1 MWMGGPFGGGAHI
14 GALRRAAD
22 TWDEEGPGTIYD
34 HTVVRR
40 FLPFLAPFKARV
52 LVALA
57 SLIVASAATQAQ
69 PYLIGRGIDEF
80 VRGGNVAGLLAI
92 GGLVLG
98 LAAVSWVSQFLQQ
111 LMTTYVGHR
120 VLLRLRMLLFEH
132 IMKLSVRFIDNNQVG
147 RVMSRVQNDVA
158 ALQEL
163 ITTGV
168 YDIFYQFLGVA
179 FVIFFV
185 FYQDVVMA
193 LVALSVLPVLVVA
206 MAVWQSRARQ
216 AFLRVRQ
223 AIAVVNANLQE
234 NVSGVRVIQS
244 LTREEENLRRFDR
257 VNADHLMANVEAGR
271 LTAAVMP
278 LVELLVA
285 MSTALVIGVG
295 GVRVM
300 NGHLAVGEFV
310 AFALYVQRV
319 FEPVRNLIMQ
329 YTQLQRSMAA
339 GARILEVLDT
349 QPEIVDA
356 PDAVDLP
363 DIRGEVEFRHV
374 HFHYVPGVE
383 VLRDINL
390 KVRPGEMVAIV
401 GPTGAGKSTLVSLVA
416 RLYDVTGGELLIDG
430 VDIRRISRR
439 SLARRLGVVLQEP
452 FLFSGTVRENIR
464 YGRPEASDEEVEA
477 AARAV
482 GAHDFIVRLPQGYD
496 TYLHE
501 RGQNLSLGQ
510 RQLLS
515 FARALLAD
523 PRILILDEATA
534 SVDPVTEALLQ
545 RALRRLLQGRTSFV
559 IAHRLSTVRGADRI
573 VVLDGGRIVEEGR
586 HQELMARDGLYARL
600 YRLAYQQPVPVLGGD
615 GRQSGGDGAAGG
627 RGPGRASTR
636 TPGA

>member
-1 MWMGGPFGGGAHI
+1 MGMWGGFTGAHLAAI
-14 GALRRAAD
+14 RRPPDA
-22 TWDEEGPGTIYD
+22 WEEEGPGTIYD

-40 FLPFLAPFKARV
+40 FLPYLAPFKKRV
-52 LVALA
+52 LMAFLALVLA
-57 SLIVASAATQAQ
+57 AGATQAQ
-69 PYLIGRGIDEF
+69 PWLVGRAIDRF
-80 VRGGNVAGLLAI
+80 VQGGDVVGLLTL
-92 GGLVLG
+92 GGIVLA
-98 LAAVSWVSQFLQQ
+98 LAAVSWGAQFVQQ
-111 LMTTYVGHR
+111 LQTTYVGHR
-120 VLLRLRMLLFEH
+120 VLLRLRLQLFEH
-132 IMKLSVRFIDNNQVG
+132 ILRLSVRFIDSNQVG

-158 ALQEL
+158 ALQDL

-179 FVIFFV
+179 IVIFFV
-185 FYQDVVMA
+185 FYQDVVLA
-193 LVALSVLPVLVVA
+193 LVALSVLPLLVVA
-206 MAVWQSRARQ
+206 MAVWQARARR

-223 AIAVVNANLQE
+223 AIAIVNANLQE
-234 NVSGVRVIQS
+234 NVSGVRVVQS

-257 VNADHLMANVEAGR
+257 INADNLMANVEAGR

-278 LVELLVA
+278 VVELLVA
-285 MSTALVIGVG
+285 VATALVIGVG

-300 NGHLAVGEFV
+300 NGQLELGEFV

-329 YTQLQRSMAA
+329 YTQLQRAMAA
-339 GARILEVLDT
+339 GARILEVLGTRPD
-349 QPEIVDA
+349 IVDA

-363 DIRGEVEFRHV
+363 DMRGEVEFRHV
-374 HFHYVPGVE
+374 HFRYVPDVE
-383 VLRDINL
+383 VLHDINL

-416 RLYDVTGGELLIDG
+416 RLYDVTAGELLIDG

-439 SLARRLGVVLQEP
+439 SLTRRLGVVLQDP

-482 GAHDFIVRLPQGYD
+482 GAHEFIARLPHGYD
-496 TYLHE
+496 THLHE
-501 RGQNLSLGQ
+501 RGQNLSQGQ
-510 RQLLS
+510 RQLIS

-573 VVLDGGRIVEEGR
+573 VVLDGGRIVEEGT
-586 HQELMARDGLYARL
+586 HQELMARGGLYARL
-600 YRLAYQQPVPVLGGD
+600 YRLAYQQPVPTLGGD
-615 GRQSGGDGAAGG
+615 G
-627 RGPGRASTR
+627 GRAQAS
-636 TPGA
+636 GASSGS

>member
-1 MWMGGPFGGGAHI
+1 MGMWGGFGGMNLGAI
-14 GALRRAAD
+14 RRGAD
-22 TWDEEGPGTIYD
+22 VWEEEGPGTIYD

-40 FLPFLAPFKARV
+40 FLPYLAPYKGRV
-52 LVALA
+52 LAAFAALLVA
-57 SLIVASAATQAQ
+57 AATTQAQ
-69 PYLIGRGIDEF
+69 PWLIGRGIDEF
-80 VRGGNVAGLLAI
+80 VRGGNFRGLAAI
-92 GGLVLG
+92 AGLVLG
-98 LAAVSWVSQFLQQ
+98 LAVVSWGAQFVQQ
-111 LMTTYVGHR
+111 LITTYVGHR
-120 VLLRLRMLLFEH
+120 VLLRLRLLLFEH
-132 IMKLSVRFIDNNQVG
+132 IMKLSVRFIDSNQVG

-158 ALQEL
+158 ALQDL

-185 FYQDVVMA
+185 FYQDVIMA
-193 LVALSVLPVLVVA
+193 LVALSVLPVLVLA

-234 NVSGVRVIQS
+234 NVSGVRVVQS

-271 LTAAVMP
+271 LTAAGMP
-278 LVELLVA
+278 LVEVLVA
-285 MSTALVIGVG
+285 VSTALVIGVG

-300 NGHLAVGEFV
+300 NGQLAVGEFV

-329 YTQLQRSMAA
+329 YTQLQRAMAA

-349 QPEIVDA
+349 QPEITDA
-356 PDAVDLP
+356 PDAIDLP
-363 DIRGEVEFRHV
+363 DIRGQVEFRHV
-374 HFHYVPGVE
+374 HFRYVPDVE
-383 VLRDINL
+383 VLHDINL
-390 KVRPGEMVAIV
+390 KVQPGEMVAIV

-416 RLYDVTGGELLIDG
+416 RLYDVTEGQVLIDG
-430 VDIRRISRR
+430 VDIRRIRR
-439 SLARRLGVVLQEP
+439 SSLARRLGVVLQEP
-452 FLFSGTVRENIR
+452 FLFTGTVRENIR
-464 YGRPEASDEEVEA
+464 YGRPDASDEEVEA

-510 RQLLS
+510 RQLIS

-573 VVLDGGRIVEEGR
+573 VVLDQGRIVEEGR
-586 HQELMARDGLYARL
+586 HEELMARDGLYARL
-600 YRLAYQQPVPVLGGD
+600 YRLAYQQAVPVLGGD
-615 GRQSGGDGAAGG
+615 GHGSGDGAGEG
-627 RGPGRASTR
+627 SRPDRSPRPSSAS
-636 TPGA
+636 

>member
-168 YDIFYQFLGVA
+168 YDIFYQFLGVG

-300 NGHLAVGEFV
+300 NGQLAVGEFV

-615 GRQSGGDGAAGG
+615 GRQSGGDGAARG